1 MLQGKTP
8 SKVLFLHPA
17 FESKRLQSGIAIHVT
32 AQDLDA
38 ALYAAEELELFMLLQ
53 GRRDRLLN
61 AEQVVELNQVFVN
74 KGADDAKSCC

>member
-1 MLQGKTP
+1 M
-8 SKVLFLHPA
+8 
-17 FESKRLQSGIAIHVT
+17 T

-61 AEQVVELNQVFVN
+61 AEQVVELNQVVVN
-74 KGADDAKSCC
+74 KGADDVKSCC